1 MPGEWAPAIA
11 QGVNVVHDKGH
22 IALRNHMVIPDMT
35 GRYPSQFQKSSPK
48 MYYKYSYCG
57 HSTVEHSSDPWCAI
71 CADDFKVKSWR

>member
-1 MPGEWAPAIA
+1 MPGGWAPAIA

-48 MYYKYSYCG
+48 MYYKVFILWAQYCG
-57 HSTVEHSSDPWCAI
+57 TLE
-71 CADDFKVKSWR
+71 